1 MYSNLILFLLNKVKI
16 KASVAAFV
24 SLKQYI
30 SLRIISICQQNLDYI
45 FEMKQIIKSIIK
57 DEGTLSICENS
68 RVPVHSSELLNG
80 ICIFVHIQ
88 HLTFLT
94 MVINS

>member
-24 SLKQYI
+24 PLKQHI

-45 FEMKQIIKSIIK
+45 FEMKQVIKSIIK
-57 DEGTLSICENS
+57 DEGTN
-68 RVPVHSSELLNG
+68 VHSQ
-80 ICIFVHIQ
+80 FVKIQ
-88 HLTFLT
+88 EFQFIL
-94 MVINS
+94 VNS

>member
-57 DEGTLSICENS
+57 DEGTN
-68 RVPVHSSELLNG
+68 VHSQ
-80 ICIFVHIQ
+80 FVKIQ
-88 HLTFLT
+88 EFQFIL
-94 MVINS
+94 VNS